1 MPQLIRTAAFCL
13 AALLLAA
20 CQKDFSAYALTTTGK
35 VIQFNTKK
43 PGTINSTVNISGLAT
58 NQSVVAMAYRPSD
71 GQLYCITNDG
81 FLCTLDPSSGL
92 AAVVGTVPFTQNLGS
107 GNNSVRLSNPVIS
120 FDPVAD
126 QLRVITAD
134 YNLRVDPPTGQLL
147 NSSASK
153 ITFDNNDS
161 NHGKTPLLAGIV
173 YQNPLAASTTATLYA
188 LDSTT
193 GSLLRIGD
201 KNAGNPASVDGGDLR
216 TVGSTNVS
224 FTVSGGFAIETSNGD
239 AYAALQQAGTGAT
252 LFTVDLGTGN
262 SSDLGSIGDGD
273 QTLMS
278 LVLVPS

>member
-1 MPQLIRTAAFCL
+1 KSPRRRSRGTAGRAESSALECALADGPSPPSLRARAMPQLIRTAAFCL

-134 YNLRVDPPTGQLL
+134 YN
-147 NSSASK
+147 
-153 ITFDNNDS
+153 
-161 NHGKTPLLAGIV
+161 
-173 YQNPLAASTTATLYA
+173 
-188 LDSTT
+188 
-193 GSLLRIGD
+193 
-201 KNAGNPASVDGGDLR
+201 
-216 TVGSTNVS
+216 
-224 FTVSGGFAIETSNGD
+224 
-239 AYAALQQAGTGAT
+239 
-252 LFTVDLGTGN
+252 
-262 SSDLGSIGDGD
+262 
-273 QTLMS
+273 
-278 LVLVPS
+278 